1 MLVSQAEVSEDKGG
15 VLLVSQAR
23 SGANGRSRKRFCGL
37 AVRHGAPR
45 CPPVAGHRTRAS
57 LSAQSSRGNR
67 AVSTRAGT
75 GLPRSPRWREHGTQV
90 REAASCRSNSCCGG
104 GRAGA
109 IGGARDGRPTPFRY
123 LPIERGSVTA
133 ATIFM
138 RPPQVGHSVT
148 SNWNTLA
155 RSTAQASLCRRWA
168 VGRSPSLVG
177 AANAS
182 TCSFAESGSIRCSSA
197 SARFRRERRSR
208 RRSYRRT
215 ARLCSSVPLFSW
227 WDRIKACLLYTS
239 PSPRDRTRSRM
250 PSSA

>member
-1 MLVSQAEVSEDKGG
+1 M
-15 VLLVSQAR
+15 SQAR

-133 ATIFM
+133 AYDLHAAPTGGAFGDVKLEHSGQKYRPGQPVPPLGGGPLSVTGGRSQRLYLLFRTRYDLRPVIWCTIVGSCV
-138 RPPQVGHSVT
+138 PGHSGT
-148 SNWNTLA
+148 PPSIQR
-155 RSTAQASLCRRWA
+155 RSTYLN
-168 VGRSPSLVG
+168 GREKRP
-177 AANAS
+177 
-182 TCSFAESGSIRCSSA
+182 
-197 SARFRRERRSR
+197 
-208 RRSYRRT
+208 
-215 ARLCSSVPLFSW
+215 
-227 WDRIKACLLYTS
+227 
-239 PSPRDRTRSRM
+239 
-250 PSSA
+250 

>member
-1 MLVSQAEVSEDKGG
+1 M
-15 VLLVSQAR
+15 LVSQAR

-75 GLPRSPRWREHGTQV
+75 GLPRSPRCREHGTQV

-182 TCSFAESGSIRCSSA
+182 TCSFGPGTICDRSA
-197 SARFRRERRSR
+197 AFAASTPW
-208 RRSYRRT
+208 Y
-215 ARLCSSVPLFSW
+215 
-227 WDRIKACLLYTS
+227 
-239 PSPRDRTRSRM
+239 RTRLRRGGGTSAASF
-250 PSSA
+250 SSSSSGASTI

>member
-1 MLVSQAEVSEDKGG
+1 
-15 VLLVSQAR
+15 VSQAR

-123 LPIERGSVTA
+123 HGIRN
-133 ATIFM
+133 F
-138 RPPQVGHSVT
+138 RF
-148 SNWNTLA
+148 
-155 RSTAQASLCRRWA
+155 
-168 VGRSPSLVG
+168 VGRSFWETRVQGKARVQGNQGSVESQSSEPGSSPGQGSGKAYLCRPVLQVFTLW
-177 AANAS
+177 AS
-182 TCSFAESGSIRCSSA
+182 SRPLLQACWGRP
-197 SARFRRERRSR
+197 RSNN
-208 RRSYRRT
+208 
-215 ARLCSSVPLFSW
+215 
-227 WDRIKACLLYTS
+227 
-239 PSPRDRTRSRM
+239 
-250 PSSA
+250 